1 MKFLL
6 GIGNILISIMV
17 VVYSRGNEEVLT
29 EKSLQWNSTI
39 IHGHEEINFSSN
51 CQGRQKDR
59 LREKNKVFNDNRP
72 HEEPLG

>member
-29 EKSLQWNSTI
+29 EKSLQ
-39 IHGHEEINFSSN
+39 
-51 CQGRQKDR
+51 
-59 LREKNKVFNDNRP
+59 
-72 HEEPLG
+72 